1 MRRRGVLGFAVW
13 SFFALVF
20 RGFRVDAYRAPSRVH
35 EAVSLW
41 AGVILQYDEC
51 WWAGT
56 DATDAFD
63 DIGHSNGAKK
73 QLVEKCECKGEL
85 VGAPEK
91 KKRGSSGGGGGGEGG
106 VGIAGILVP
115 VVVMAVLA
123 FLVQKF
129 V

>member
-1 MRRRGVLGFAVW
+1 MVEV
-13 SFFALVF
+13 
-20 RGFRVDAYRAPSRVH
+20 
-35 EAVSLW
+35 
-41 AGVILQYDEC
+41 QYEEMVKHDTKGDCWMAIHGKVYDVTNFLDEHPGGAEVMMEM
-51 WWAGT
+51 AGT